1 MVVKG
6 SKVADAPG
14 AEVFQVDGGE
24 AVGVDGSGWFG
35 GLDCVDDLS
44 VSEGSEGGIQ
54 RD

>member
-14 AEVFQVDGGE
+14 AEVLQVDGRE
-24 AVGVDGSGWFG
+24 AIGADRSGRFG
-35 GLDCVDDLS
+35 GLDGIDDLS
-44 VSEGSEGGIQ
+44 VSEGSEGGIK